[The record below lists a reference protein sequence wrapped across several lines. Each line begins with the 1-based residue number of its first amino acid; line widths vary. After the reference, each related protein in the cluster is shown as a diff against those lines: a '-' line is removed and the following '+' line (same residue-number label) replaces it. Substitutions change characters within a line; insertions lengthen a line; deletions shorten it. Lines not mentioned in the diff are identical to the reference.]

1 LRCFSRTIRVAR
13 ASACTV
19 TAFCGSE
26 FVTRVSGKVLHRL
39 GVLYVAV
46 VRPTLVDL
54 CSLYQCATRKHSY
67 EAWFRPLRAQD
78 DLDASRGELRKV
90 EAALEQVEFEKSM
103 AQRGANAMLGLSVM
117 LLASV

>member
-1 LRCFSRTIRVAR
+1 M
-13 ASACTV
+13 
-19 TAFCGSE
+19 
-26 FVTRVSGKVLHRL
+26 
-39 GVLYVAV
+39 
-46 VRPTLVDL
+46 RPTLVDL

-117 LLASV
+117 LLASVSASGRGASALRRSLRERFGGAAAGAQPE